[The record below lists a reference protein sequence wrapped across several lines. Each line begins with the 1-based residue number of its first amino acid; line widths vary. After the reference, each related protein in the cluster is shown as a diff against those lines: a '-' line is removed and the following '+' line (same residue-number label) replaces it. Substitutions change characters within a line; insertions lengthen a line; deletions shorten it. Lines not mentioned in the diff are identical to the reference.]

1 MLFQGSSF
9 SFDPGMF
16 LSAFLYASSAALFF
30 TWSSAF
36 GASCCCLF
44 PFAIALT
51 GATTASNAIAI
62 AVMKFLIFKSFRIGS
77 RLSAAL
83 AMADYYSPMVINTG
97 PHEFVCDGDG

>member
-16 LSAFLYASSAALFF
+16 LSAFLYASSAAFF
-30 TWSSAF
+30 FAWSSAF

-62 AVMKFLIFKSFRIGS
+62 AVMKFLIFKFFPNRIAPLRCPS
-77 RLSAAL
+77 
-83 AMADYYSPMVINTG
+83 
-97 PHEFVCDGDG
+97 DGGLLFTNGN

>member
-16 LSAFLYASSAALFF
+16 LSAFLYASSAAFF
-30 TWSSAF
+30 FAWSSAF

-62 AVMKFLIFKSFRIGS
+62 GFSFS
-77 RLSAAL
+77 NLSESDRA
-83 AMADYYSPMVINTG
+83 SPL
-97 PHEFVCDGDG
+97 P